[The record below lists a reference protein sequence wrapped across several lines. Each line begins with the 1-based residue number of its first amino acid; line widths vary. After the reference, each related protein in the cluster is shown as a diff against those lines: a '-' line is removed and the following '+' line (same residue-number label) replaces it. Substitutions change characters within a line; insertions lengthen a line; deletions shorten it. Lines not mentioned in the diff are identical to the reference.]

1 MNRARYDDLLELAPD
16 GAVDDT
22 GLEVARAAFER
33 GRRREQAGGMLT
45 VGGSRPLVAPD
56 SRRTWGVGRVL
67 VLLTATVLVLGIGA
81 LGAVLVKDVALP
93 ADVGPQVVKPDSRT
107 GPTVSPSP
115 TTEDRTAEDA
125 AAAQCDGPGSS
136 LDGSPVIPPSEWSGV
151 LDHGWMLP
159 DVPVTAAPR
168 LHSASVE
175 CAGRVAAVV
184 FADAADGRAVAVYP
198 GKMGVDVP
206 VPRALLDQ
214 AEVETLP
221 SGDHYVQWIDEFG
234 DPWTA
239 QAGGISA
246 EEFRA
251 ILESLTYGP
260 DGSATGPVPD
270 GFEQVEVPEV
280 EPGTTLYL
288 WQMWHDDVNSYLS
301 VTWPVTTPIEA
312 GLADGRDYEAVEF
325 DGGVALYSGGLPGVG
340 ANPPSLRW
348 DRNGARFWL
357 LDADADLDTLK
368 ARARSVR
375 PLELDDPR
383 LVPFLRR

>member
-1 MNRARYDDLLELAPD
+1 MNRTRYEDLQELAPD

-33 GRRREQAGGMLT
+33 GLRGERAEATFTVGTHGHLVAQGSRRAGGP
-45 VGGSRPLVAPD
+45 GRALVAL
-56 SRRTWGVGRVL
+56 TAGVLLLGVG
-67 VLLTATVLVLGIGA
+67 TF
-81 LGAVLVKDVALP
+81 GAVLIRDIAQP
-93 ADVGPQVVKPDSRT
+93 ANFGTPAGVPN
-107 GPTVSPSP
+107 P
-115 TTEDRTAEDA
+115 TTGSTVAPPSA
-125 AAAQCDGPGSS
+125 TPGNGTTMQCDDLNSS
-136 LDGSPVIPPSEWSGV
+136 VEMAPEIPPSEWSGV
-151 LDHGWMLP
+151 LDHGWTLP
-159 DVPVTAAPR
+159 DVPVTASPTLRGAP
-168 LHSASVE
+168 LE
-175 CAGRVAAVV
+175 CAGQTAAVV
-184 FADAADGRAVAVYP
+184 FADAAEGRAVAVYP
-198 GKMGVDVP
+198 GRRSVDLP
-206 VPRALLDQ
+206 IPRASLNE
-214 AEVETLP
+214 AEVGTVG
-221 SGDHYVQWIDEFG
+221 SGDHYVEWIDESG
-234 DPWTA
+234 HPWYA
-239 QAGGISA
+239 QGGGISA
-246 EEFRA
+246 EEFRV

-270 GFEQVEVPEV
+270 GLEQVEVPEV
-280 EPGTTLYL
+280 APGTTLYL
-288 WQMWHDDVNSYLS
+288 WQMWHDDVNSYLW

-357 LDADADLDTLK
+357 LDSDADLETLK